1 MNIKDIKNAYHFYG
15 EPQKVAGEIE
25 RIAYIEGKL
34 EKAEIYAFIIELLDR
49 IERLENDQD

>member
-15 EPQKVAGEIE
+15 EPQKVAGEAE
-25 RIAYIEGKL
+25 RIAYIEGNL